1 MSAPDTIGSPE
12 PTGAPA
18 TVVWWREDRE
28 RRFYDL
34 LEVSHGPVTSP
45 TDAWP
50 RQFVQSPGTAEGWAV
65 ASLPGLGALTEEL
78 TARLRPPVALEAGGE
93 GSLSVAVLDR
103 AGEVVEQRTGVGDD
117 PLYDACR
124 GQAINLLSQRLR
136 QRAVR
141 TDPLSS
147 GVVLVR
153 IRFDDDR
160 PILDLAP
167 AVASLGSGDTSIPV
181 TAIAPGVR
189 ADRAQ
194 RFSDRIIEPREL
206 EASPGAFDVALAGS
220 SGPIGTVTGISYELP
235 SGRPDGAV
243 DAVLARVELEM
254 PPLHYPA
261 LEQRWPKQSQWG
273 RRCYLVV
280 DTGAPRGR

>member
-1 MSAPDTIGSPE
+1 MSAPDTIGSGE
-12 PTGAPA
+12 PVAEPA
-18 TVVWWREDRE
+18 TVIWWCEDTE

-50 RQFVQSPGTAEGWAV
+50 RQFVQSPRTDEGWAA
-65 ASLPGLGALTEEL
+65 ASLPGLGALTDEL
-78 TARLRPPVALEAGGE
+78 TARLRSPLTLQAGGE

-103 AGEVVEQRTGVGDD
+103 AGAVVEQRTGLGGD

-124 GQAINLLSQRLR
+124 GEAIDLLAQRLR

-153 IRFDDDR
+153 IRFDNYR
-160 PILDLAP
+160 PVLDLAP
-167 AVASLGSGDTSIPV
+167 AVASAGNGITSIPV

-189 ADRAQ
+189 ADGAQ
-194 RFSDRIIEPREL
+194 RFSDRVIEPREL
-206 EASPGAFDVALAGS
+206 EASPAAFDVALAGS
-220 SGPIGTVTGISYELP
+220 SGPIGTLTGISYELP
-235 SGRPDGAV
+235 GRPDGTV

-254 PPLHYPA
+254 PLLHYPA
-261 LEQRWPKQSQWG
+261 LEENWPEQSHWG
-273 RRCYLVV
+273 RRCYVLV
-280 DTGAPRGR
+280 GAAAPADR